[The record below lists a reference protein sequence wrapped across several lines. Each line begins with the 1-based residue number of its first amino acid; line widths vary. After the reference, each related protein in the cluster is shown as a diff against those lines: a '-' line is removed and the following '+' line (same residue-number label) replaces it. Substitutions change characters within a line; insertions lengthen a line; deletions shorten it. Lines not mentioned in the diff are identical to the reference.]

1 MLKTILIIL
10 AFYTSAHSAD
20 GGFAKGNDLV
30 ATPVQGQ
37 VRVVCNGFNGNDTA
51 LYNCRDVALS
61 PSPYDFFVG
70 PQIGRSNIGDRIE
83 LLATLEDGTNR
94 SKSTGYDGV
103 RGKSRDAFNLWISTL
118 FQKPLLSYGVNKIRF
133 RVIVSENHPEHIIEG
148 NFIANVKRGTV
159 RTCPAAE
166 YTSSDI
172 NDCNSQY
179 SICQRYFQEYNNCQ

>member
-1 MLKTILIIL
+1 MFKTILLVL
-10 AFYTSAHSAD
+10 AFYTSAQAAD
-20 GGFAKGNDLV
+20 GGFANGNEFV

-61 PSPYDFFVG
+61 PNPYDYFVG
-70 PQIGRSNIGDRIE
+70 PQMGRSNVNDRVE
-83 LLATLEDGTNR
+83 LLATLEDGTTR
-94 SKSTGYDGV
+94 TKITGYDGT

-118 FQKPLLSYGVNKIRF
+118 FQKPLLSYGANKIRF
-133 RVIVSENHPEHIIEG
+133 RIIVSENHPEHVVEG

-159 RTCPAAE
+159 RTCPSVE

-179 SICQRYFQEYNNCQ
+179 SICQRYFEEYRNCQ